1 MNNTQPTAMEL
12 QDIKSPQDIKGLD
25 ISSLEHIASQ
35 MREAVLNRTSQIG
48 GHVGP
53 NLGTCEAIIALH
65 YVFDAPKDRLVYDVS
80 HQAFPHKML
89 TGRVDGYLYR
99 QDFAKV
105 GEYTDPKE
113 SPEYD
118 IFYAGHTSPA
128 LSLSVGLAKA
138 RDLRGEKYNVV
149 AFVGDGALSGGE
161 AFEGLDAG
169 GALGSNLICIF
180 NDNQMAIAE
189 DHGGM
194 YEHFR
199 HLRETNGTAS
209 DNLFKAFGWDYI
221 YVAEGNN
228 VEKLIEAYKKVKDTD
243 RPTVIHINTQKGEGY
258 TPAEEYREAFHF
270 RDSFDIAT
278 GELLKVSDGPSYTGV
293 LKDFVNRSVSKYPDS
308 FLVISSA
315 TPDDFGLNPKER
327 EALGKHYLDVGIAEQ
342 TGVAVMAGA
351 ARNGAKVVYA
361 VVATFLQRAYDQ
373 LIEDWAMDNSP
384 ALMVVTNSGVRG
396 ITDQT
401 HLGFWDIPMI
411 TSIPDIIYLAPS
423 NLEEYKAMLDWALA
437 QDKYK
442 VAVRQPV
449 YSVEHADYEVDT
461 DYSDLNRFKV
471 VKEGKDVAVI
481 AAGDFFAKGRKVVEL
496 LETGGMTPT
505 LINPRFVSGI
515 DKELLSSLATNHKVI
530 VTVEDGSLEGG
541 FGQRVASFLGDKDV
555 KVLNFGLEKKFVDR
569 YNPDELEK
577 EYGLQ
582 PEQIVEKIMANAV

>member
-1 MNNTQPTAMEL
+1 MKLE
-12 QDIKSPQDIKGLD
+12 DIKSPQDIKGLD
-25 ISSLEHIASQ
+25 NQSLENIAEQ
-35 MREAVLNRTSQIG
+35 MRQAILNRTSQIG

-99 QDFAKV
+99 QDFSKV
-105 GEYTDPKE
+105 GEYTDPNE

-128 LSLSVGLAKA
+128 LSLCLGLAKA
-138 RDLRGEKYNVV
+138 RDLKKEDYNVV

-161 AFEGLDAG
+161 ALEGLDAG
-169 GALGSNLICIF
+169 GALNSNLICIF

-228 VEKLIEAYKKVKDTD
+228 VAKLIEAYKKVKDCKK
-243 RPTVIHINTQKGEGY
+243 PTVIHINTQKGEGY

-270 RDSFDIAT
+270 RDSYDIAT
-278 GELLKVSDGPSYTGV
+278 GELLKVSDGPSYTSV
-293 LKDFVNRSVSKYPDS
+293 LKDFINRSVKKYPE

-327 EALGKHYLDVGIAEQ
+327 EALGDHYLDVGIAEQ
-342 TGVAVMAGA
+342 TAVAAMAGA
-351 ARNGAKVVYA
+351 ARNGAKAIYA

-384 ALMVVTNSGVRG
+384 AVMVVTNSGVRG
-396 ITDQT
+396 IVDKT

-411 TSIPDIIYLAPS
+411 TSIPDIIYLAPTS
-423 NLEEYKAMLDWALA
+423 LEEYNAMLEWGVA

-442 VAVRQPV
+442 VAIRQPQ
-449 YSVEHADYEVDT
+449 YFVEHALYPVAS
-461 DYSDLNRFKV
+461 DYSDLNKFQ
-471 VKEGKDVAVI
+471 VAEKGANIAII
-481 AAGDFFAKGRKVVEL
+481 AAGDYFAKGKKVLDL
-496 LETGGMTPT
+496 LAEKGVKAT
-505 LINPRFVSGI
+505 LINPRFISGI
-515 DKELLSSLATNHKVI
+515 DKDLLDTLPSEHSIVATL
-530 VTVEDGSLEGG
+530 EDGSLEGG
-541 FGQRVASFLGDKDV
+541 FGQRVASYLGDKPV
-555 KVLNFGLEKKFVDR
+555 KVVTFGLEKKFVDR
-569 YNPDELEK
+569 YHPDDLEK
-577 EYGLQ
+577 EYGLL
-582 PEQIVEKIMANAV
+582 PEQIADKLYNLL